1 MRKSNTQSLKDIL
14 GDYVEELNLSQ
25 KLKELRVIKLWP
37 ELMGPAI
44 NNVTKDIYIKNGILF
59 VHLTS
64 AAARNELMMRREAI
78 IVVMNK
84 KVGSE
89 VVKKVVLR

>member
-44 NNVTKDIYIKNGILF
+44 NNVTKDIYIKNGTLF